1 MRNVTRPPEYRI
13 YKPYKDDAGAASSFQ
28 LKITEDSDAP
38 VGRKRK
44 VEMFWVSCQQTGV
57 NRETKNASFGWDDNT
72 KSATMKIGL
81 VDVGELLLFFSGKK
95 EDLSLFH
102 QNMSGNTV
110 VKMKKSQNKSG
121 PVISFQMSSKREGN
135 PLVKISHYISLGE
148 AEIITQLLKDFVS
161 SYHNWRL

>member
-13 YKPYKDDAGAASSFQ
+13 YKPYKDDAGAASSLQ

-57 NRETKNASFGWDDNT
+57 NRETKNASFGWDDSS

-81 VDVGELLLFFSGKK
+81 VDVGELLAFLHGKK
-95 EDLSLFH
+95 EDVNLFH

-121 PVISFQMSSKREGN
+121 PVISFQISSKREGN
-135 PLVKISHYISLGE
+135 PLVKISHYISIGE
-148 AEIITQLLKDFVS
+148 SEIIAQLLRDFVS
-161 SYHNWRL
+161 SYHNWKL